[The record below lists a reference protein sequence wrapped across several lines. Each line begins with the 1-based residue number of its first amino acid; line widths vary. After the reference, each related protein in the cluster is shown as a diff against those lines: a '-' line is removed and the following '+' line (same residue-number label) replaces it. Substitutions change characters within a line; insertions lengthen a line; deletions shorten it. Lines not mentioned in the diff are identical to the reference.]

1 MKNKRL
7 MVADI
12 EDGDIIIPD
21 SKCFFLVRKS
31 SVKVG
36 KTGKKYIDLDLFDG
50 TTTVAGKVWDI
61 TEETNEAVQAGNVIQ
76 VLTGKAGKYL
86 SNMQITI
93 NDAVIVPPEKIDSE
107 CAGILPESFYT
118 FEELKKQWDELME
131 VLVPKHRELVKK
143 FMENEKIWQLFT
155 TIPGGRSMHH
165 ACRRGLW
172 EHSIS
177 VAQSALAVSEVFDEK
192 YGLDVSLV
200 VMASMLHD
208 VGKIF
213 EFQINPATS
222 MVDKYSDRGKL
233 LGHIYMGATWLE
245 KLVSTCFPEDSDLK
259 MDLIHIILSHHGQY
273 EFGSPKRPKTLE
285 ALIVS
290 ACDNLDASCD
300 AVKSCFGDNMEG
312 NWTKPVYMMERAFF
326 RRQENGG
333 NSAENQYETEEETF
347 NN

>member
-1 MKNKRL
+1 
-7 MVADI
+7 
-12 EDGDIIIPD
+12 
-21 SKCFFLVRKS
+21 
-31 SVKVG
+31 
-36 KTGKKYIDLDLFDG
+36 
-50 TTTVAGKVWDI
+50 
-61 TEETNEAVQAGNVIQ
+61 
-76 VLTGKAGKYL
+76 
-86 SNMQITI
+86 
-93 NDAVIVPPEKIDSE
+93 
-107 CAGILPESFYT
+107 
-118 FEELKKQWDELME
+118 
-131 VLVPKHRELVKK
+131 
-143 FMENEKIWQLFT
+143 
-155 TIPGGRSMHH
+155 MHH

-192 YGLDVSLV
+192 YGLDISLV
-200 VMASMLHD
+200 VVASMLHD

-222 MVDKYSDRGKL
+222 MVDRYSDRGKL

-245 KLVSTCFPEDSDLK
+245 KLVSTCFPEDNDLK

-290 ACDNLDASCD
+290 TCDNLDASCD

-312 NWTKPVYMMERAFF
+312 NWTKPVYMMDRAFF
-326 RRQENGG
+326 RRQDG
-333 NSAENQYETEEETF
+333 EEETTEEQTF

>member
-1 MKNKRL
+1 MKSNRL
-7 MVADI
+7 MVSDI

-21 SKCFFLVRKS
+21 SKCYFLVKKS

-50 TTTVAGKVWDI
+50 VSTVAGKVWDI
-61 TEETNEAVQAGNVIQ
+61 TEETAEAVQAGNVIQ
-76 VLTGKAGKYL
+76 VLTGKTGKYL

-118 FEELKKQWDELME
+118 CEELGKQWDELCE
-131 VLVPKHRELVKK
+131 VLVPKHREIVNK
-143 FMENEKIWQLFT
+143 FMENEKIWHLFT

-177 VAQSALAVSEVFDEK
+177 VAQSALAVSDVFDEK
-192 YGLDVSLV
+192 YGVNISLV
-200 VMASMLHD
+200 VLSSMLHD
-208 VGKIF
+208 IGKIF

-222 MVDKYSDRGKL
+222 MVDRYSDRGKL

-245 KLVSTCFPEDSDLK
+245 KLVSSCFPDDSDLK
-259 MDLIHIILSHHGQY
+259 MDLIHVILSHHGQY

-300 AVKSCFGDNMEG
+300 AVKSCFGDNMDG
-312 NWTKPVYMMERAFF
+312 NWTKPVYMMDRAFF
-326 RRQENGG
+326 RRQENADDGK
-333 NSAENQYETEEETF
+333 NESYEESAE
-347 NN
+347 